1 MKPLDA
7 LALMVVILIW
17 GSNLIIGKIGVAQIP
32 PIFMM
37 GLRFSLVALL
47 LLPYL
52 RPIGKP
58 WWKVILLSVTLG
70 GMQFS
75 LMFTGLRGV
84 DAGAASVA
92 VQLFVPFSAILAWIM
107 FRESLRPW
115 QIAGMAI
122 AFAGAYILAGAPR
135 VAASSGSYL
144 LVVAGA
150 FMLAVA
156 TVQIKDLG
164 KVNVFTLN
172 AWVAVLAA
180 PQLLAVSWFLED
192 GQMAALSAADWRGW
206 AAVVWMA
213 LAVTIVCHGLFYHLI
228 NTYPMHKVVPAT
240 LLSPVLAVVLAVPI
254 LHETITMELVAGGL
268 ATLVGV
274 AVIQFCRSAKAP
286 DTRALDPN
294 V

>member
-1 MKPLDA
+1 MRPLDA
-7 LALMVVILIW
+7 LGLATVILIW
-17 GSNLIIGKIGVAQIP
+17 GSNLIIGKIGVSQIP

-37 GLRFSLVALL
+37 GMRFALVTVL
-47 LLPYL
+47 LLPFL

-58 WWKVILLSVTLG
+58 WWKVALLAVTLG

-92 VQLFVPFSAILAWIM
+92 VQLFVPFSTILAWVF
-107 FRESLRPW
+107 FRENMRPS

-122 AFAGAYILAGAPR
+122 AFIGAYVLAGAPT
-135 VAASSGSYL
+135 VAASTDSYL

-164 KVNVFTLN
+164 TVNVFRLN

-180 PQLLAVSWFLED
+180 PQLFVASMLLED
-192 GQMAALSAADWRGW
+192 GQMAALSNADWRGW

-213 LAVTIVCHGLFYHLI
+213 IAVTIVCHGLFYHLI

-240 LLSPVLAVVLAVPI
+240 LLSPVLAVALAVPI
-254 LHETITMELVAGGL
+254 LHESITLELVAGGI

-274 AVIQFCRSAKAP
+274 ALIQFCRSAE
-286 DTRALDPN
+286 TRETN